1 MHYAMVEAIKEKN
14 YKFDLQNFIG
24 KKSYTKFFKIGDT
37 ICNMYNKVSI
47 FLQYRTYFDYL

>member
-1 MHYAMVEAIKEKN
+1 MVEAIKEKN

-47 FLQYRTYFDYL
+47 FLHYRTYFDYL